1 VELGTSGGFYDIQFS
16 FAPTDFANFNN
27 FVRQIFFMTSEIA
40 LKFIFFGLI
49 ALAIAFEV
57 VGDILFK
64 KWSTDSK
71 HILLYVGL
79 LIYFIG
85 TIFWAISLKY
95 EYLSKAISVFT
106 VLNLII
112 VVLVGV
118 LYFKEDLSLINKVG
132 IGLGILGVILTE
144 I

>member
-1 VELGTSGGFYDIQFS
+1 MKFS
-16 FAPTDFANFNN
+16 FAPTNSTKFNKL
-27 FVRQIFFMTSEIA
+27 VKQIFIMTSEIA

-49 ALAIAFEV
+49 VLAVALEV
-57 VGDILFK
+57 VGDIFFK
-64 KWSTDSK
+64 KWSIDGK
-71 HILLYVGL
+71 NVLLYVGL

-106 VLNLII
+106 VLNLVI

-132 IGLGILGVILTE
+132 IGLGILSVILIE

>member
-1 VELGTSGGFYDIQFS
+1 
-16 FAPTDFANFNN
+16 
-27 FVRQIFFMTSEIA
+27 MTSEIA

-49 ALAIAFEV
+49 ALAVALEV
-57 VGDILFK
+57 VGDVFFK
-64 KWSTDSK
+64 KWSIDNK
-71 HILLYVGL
+71 NILLYVGL

-106 VLNLII
+106 VLNLVI

-132 IGLGILGVILTE
+132 IGLGILSVILIE
-144 I
+144 V

>member
-1 VELGTSGGFYDIQFS
+1 MKFS
-16 FAPTDFANFNN
+16 FAPTNSTKFNKL
-27 FVRQIFFMTSEIA
+27 VKQIFIMTSEIA

-49 ALAIAFEV
+49 VLAVALEV
-57 VGDILFK
+57 VGDIFFK
-64 KWSTDSK
+64 KWSIDGK
-71 HILLYVGL
+71 NVLLYVGL

-118 LYFKEDLSLINKVG
+118 LYFKEDLSLINKIG
-132 IGLGILGVILTE
+132 IGLGILSVILIE